1 MNRKAFTL
9 IELLVVISIIALL
22 LAIMM
27 PALSMVKEK
36 ARGVVGMSRVKQ
48 WGLCYQLF
56 SNDHDGSFPEFKTE
70 TTNTTFMYDLKD
82 YYSDID
88 EMRFCPSAKKIS
100 QSNPTGMQQ
109 GSFFGSTLE
118 AWKVNVQ
125 EAIWMEDDDIG
136 AGSYGENSYIRKLEG
151 SSKTWGRANMPR
163 ANTVPVLMDARW
175 NNAWP
180 DNNQPLRR
188 SATTDQ
194 EFYDAGNWS
203 SISCFVMRRHGD
215 GINMTMA
222 DGSAQKVDAEELWQ
236 LRWNRQFE
244 REGEKDLSFM
254 KWNR

>member
-1 MNRKAFTL
+1 MNRKGFTL

-36 ARGVVGMSRVKQ
+36 ARAVTGMSRVKQ

-56 SNDHDGSFPEFKTE
+56 TNDHDGSFPEFKHD

-82 YYSDID
+82 YYADIN
-88 EMRFCPSAKKIS
+88 EMRFCPSAKKVS
-100 QSNPTGMQQ
+100 SSNPTGVEE
-109 GSFFGSTLE
+109 GSYFGSTLE
-118 AWKVNVQ
+118 AWKVNVSD
-125 EAIWMEDDDIG
+125 ASWMEDDDIG

-151 SSKTWGRANMPR
+151 NSKAWGRANMKQ

-180 DNNQPLRR
+180 DNGQPLRR
-188 SATTDQ
+188 SSTTDQ
-194 EFYDAGNWS
+194 EFYNAGNWIT
-203 SISCFVMRRHGD
+203 ISCFVMKRHGD

-236 LRWNRQFE
+236 FRWNRDFE
-244 REGEKDLSFM
+244 REDFVDLAFM
-254 KWNR
+254 KWND